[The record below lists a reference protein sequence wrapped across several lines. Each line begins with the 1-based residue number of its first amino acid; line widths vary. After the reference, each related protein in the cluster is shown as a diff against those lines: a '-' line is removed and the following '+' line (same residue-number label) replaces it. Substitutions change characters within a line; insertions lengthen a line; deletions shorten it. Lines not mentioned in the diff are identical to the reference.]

1 MSSSCSSPVQDSV
14 LVNSEGVVKNLVMTM
29 VKALVDKPDE
39 VSLREVEGEKTTVL
53 ELRVAKE
60 DLGKVIGKQGKT
72 AKAMRTILNATA
84 TKLKKRAVLEIIE

>member
-1 MSSSCSSPVQDSV
+1 
-14 LVNSEGVVKNLVMTM
+14 MTM
-29 VKALVDKPDE
+29 VKALVDKPEE

-72 AKAMRTILNATA
+72 AQAMRTILNAMA

>member
-1 MSSSCSSPVQDSV
+1 
-14 LVNSEGVVKNLVMTM
+14 MTM

-39 VSLREVEGEKTTVL
+39 VSLREVEGEKTIVL

>member
-1 MSSSCSSPVQDSV
+1 MSLSCFSPVRDSV
-14 LVNSEGVVKNLVMTM
+14 PVNSEGVVKNLVMTM

-72 AKAMRTILNATA
+72 AKAMRIILNATA

>member
-1 MSSSCSSPVQDSV
+1 M
-14 LVNSEGVVKNLVMTM
+14 KNLVMTM
-29 VKALVDKPDE
+29 VKALVDKPEE

-72 AKAMRTILNATA
+72 AQAMRTILNAMA

>member
-1 MSSSCSSPVQDSV
+1 
-14 LVNSEGVVKNLVMTM
+14 VKNLVMTM
-29 VKALVDKPDE
+29 VKALVDKPEE

-72 AKAMRTILNATA
+72 AKAMRIILNATA

>member
-1 MSSSCSSPVQDSV
+1 M
-14 LVNSEGVVKNLVMTM
+14 KNLIMTM
-29 VKALVDKPDE
+29 VKALVDKPEE

-72 AKAMRTILNATA
+72 AKAMRIILNATA

>member
-1 MSSSCSSPVQDSV
+1 MRDLILMIAQS
-14 LVNSEGVVKNLVMTM
+14 
-29 VKALVDKPDE
+29 LVDKPDE
-39 VSLREVEGEKTTVL
+39 VDLQEVEGEKTTVL

-72 AKAMRTILNATA
+72 ARAMRTILNATA